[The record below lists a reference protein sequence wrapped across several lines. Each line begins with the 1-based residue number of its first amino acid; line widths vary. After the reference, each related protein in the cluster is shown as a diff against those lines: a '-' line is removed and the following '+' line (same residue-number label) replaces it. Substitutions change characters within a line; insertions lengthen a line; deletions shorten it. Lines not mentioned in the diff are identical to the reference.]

1 MSAPS
6 SATSSAPSSA
16 PSSATS
22 SAPFTLL
29 DAAGASRKPSAW
41 SEAVLVLV
49 DHQREYVDGRL
60 PLTGMPAA
68 VAECA
73 ALLRLAREHG
83 TPVIHVVHHG
93 KAGGAFDPAGPYAAI
108 IEGLTPVDGEQTMDK
123 GLPNSFAGTD
133 LAARLAALGRKELIV
148 AGFQTHMCISA
159 TVRSALDHGY
169 RVTLVAAACATR
181 DLPDPL
187 GGDPLSAAE
196 LHRVTLAA
204 LNDRFATVVCDA
216 KAWQ

>member
-1 MSAPS
+1 MTAP
-6 SATSSAPSSA
+6 AK
-16 PSSATS
+16 
-22 SAPFTLL
+22 PFTLL
-29 DAAGASRKPSAW
+29 DAAGASRLPSAW
-41 SEAVLVLV
+41 TDAVLVLV
-49 DHQREYVDGRL
+49 DHQREYIDGKL

-73 ALLRLAREHG
+73 ALLAQARRHG
-83 TPVIHVVHHG
+83 TPVIHVIHEG
-93 KAGGAFDPAGPYAAI
+93 KAGGAFDPASPHAAI
-108 IEGLTPVDGEQTMDK
+108 IEGLTPAAGEQTVAK
-123 GLPNSFAGTD
+123 HLPNSFAGTD
-133 LAARLAALGRKELIV
+133 LAARLAATGRKELIV

-187 GGDPLSAAE
+187 GGQPLPAAE

-204 LNDRFATVVCDA
+204 LNDRFATVVADTS
-216 KAWQ
+216 AWAA

>member
-1 MSAPS
+1 MSA
-6 SATSSAPSSA
+6 APQTVA
-16 PSSATS
+16 
-22 SAPFTLL
+22 APFTLL

-41 SEAVLVLV
+41 SDAVLVLV
-49 DHQREYVDGRL
+49 DHQREYVDGKL

-73 ALLRLAREHG
+73 ALLALARQHG

-93 KAGGAFDPAGPYAAI
+93 KTGGAFDPAGPHVAI
-108 IEGLTPVDGEQTMDK
+108 IEGLTPLQGEQTVVK
-123 GLPNSFAGTD
+123 GLPNSFAGTE
-133 LAARLAALGRKELIV
+133 LAATLTASGRKELIV

-187 GGDPLSAAE
+187 GGEPLSAAE

-204 LNDRFATVVCDA
+204 LNDRFATVVADA
-216 KAWQ
+216 SVWQD

>member
-1 MSAPS
+1 MSA
-6 SATSSAPSSA
+6 
-16 PSSATS
+16 
-22 SAPFTLL
+22 APFTLL

-49 DHQREYVDGRL
+49 DHQREYVDGKL
-60 PLTGMPAA
+60 PLSGMPEA
-68 VAECA
+68 VAACA
-73 ALLRLAREHG
+73 ELLALARARG

-93 KAGGAFDPAGPYAAI
+93 KAGGVFDPTGPFAAI
-108 IEGLTPVDGEQTMDK
+108 IEGLTPADGEMSVVK
-123 GLPNSFAGTD
+123 SLPNSFAGTD
-133 LAARLAALGRKELIV
+133 LAARLAATGRKELIV

-169 RVTLVAAACATR
+169 RVTLVANACATR

-187 GGDPLSAAE
+187 GGEPLPAAE

-204 LNDRFATVVCDA
+204 LNDRFATVVPDVSV
-216 KAWQ
+216 WRD

>member
-1 MSAPS
+1 MPSTRAPM
-6 SATSSAPSSA
+6 
-16 PSSATS
+16 
-22 SAPFTLL
+22 TLL

-41 SEAVLVLV
+41 SDAVLVLV

-60 PLTGMPAA
+60 PLTGMPEA
-68 VAECA
+68 VVRCAE
-73 ALLRLAREHG
+73 LLALAREHG
-83 TPVIHVVHHG
+83 SPVIHVVHHG

-108 IEGLTPVDGEQTMDK
+108 IEGLTPADGELSVVK
-123 GLPNSFAGTD
+123 HLPNSFAGTD
-133 LAARLAALGRKELIV
+133 LADLLAATGRKELIV

-196 LHRVTLAA
+196 LQRVTLAA
-204 LNDRFATVVCDA
+204 LNDRFATVVADA
-216 KAWQ
+216 SAWH

>member
-1 MSAPS
+1 M
-6 SATSSAPSSA
+6 T
-16 PSSATS
+16 T
-22 SAPFTLL
+22 APFTLL

-49 DHQREYVDGRL
+49 DHRREYVDGKL
-60 PLTGMPAA
+60 PLTGMPGA

-73 ALLRLAREHG
+73 ALLALARRHG

-93 KAGGAFDPAGPYAAI
+93 KAGGAFDPDSPYGAI
-108 IEGLTPVDGEQTMDK
+108 IEGLAPAEGEQILPK

-133 LAARLAALGRKELIV
+133 LAARLQATGRRELIV
-148 AGFQTHMCISA
+148 GGFQTHMCISA

-169 RVTLVAAACATR
+169 RVTLVAGACATR

-187 GGDPLSAAE
+187 GGNALTAAE

-204 LNDRFATVVCDA
+204 LNDRFATVVA
-216 KAWQ
+216 GASIWQE

>member
-1 MSAPS
+1 MSG
-6 SATSSAPSSA
+6 TR
-16 PSSATS
+16 
-22 SAPFTLL
+22 APFTLL

-41 SEAVLVLV
+41 SDAVLVLV

-60 PLTGMPAA
+60 PLTGMPEA
-68 VAECA
+68 VAACVD
-73 ALLRLAREHG
+73 LLALARRHG
-83 TPVIHVVHHG
+83 SPVIHVVHHG
-93 KAGGAFDPAGPYAAI
+93 KAGGAFDPTGPYAAI
-108 IEGLTPVDGEQTMDK
+108 IEGLAPVDGEHAVIK
-123 GLPNSFAGTD
+123 HLPNSFAGTD
-133 LAARLAALGRKELIV
+133 LADLLAATGRKELIV

-187 GGDPLSAAE
+187 GGEPLSAAE

-204 LNDRFATVVCDA
+204 LNDRFATVVA
-216 KAWQ
+216 NASVWH

>member
-1 MSAPS
+1 MTAMP
-6 SATSSAPSSA
+6 AAK
-16 PSSATS
+16 
-22 SAPFTLL
+22 PFTLL
-29 DAAGASRKPSAW
+29 DAAGASRQPSAW
-41 SEAVLVLV
+41 ADAVLVLV
-49 DHQREYVDGRL
+49 DHQREYVDGKL

-73 ALLRLAREHG
+73 ALLSLARQHG

-93 KAGGAFDPAGPYAAI
+93 KPGGAFDPAGPFVAI
-108 IEGLTPVDGEQTMDK
+108 IEGLTPAQGEQTVIK
-123 GLPNSFAGTD
+123 TLPNSFAGTD
-133 LAARLAALGRKELIV
+133 LAALLGALGRNELIV

-169 RVTLVAAACATR
+169 RVTLVAAGCATR

-187 GGDPLSAAE
+187 GGEPFRAAD

-204 LNDRFATVVCDA
+204 LNDRFATVVADA
-216 KAWQ
+216 SAWSH